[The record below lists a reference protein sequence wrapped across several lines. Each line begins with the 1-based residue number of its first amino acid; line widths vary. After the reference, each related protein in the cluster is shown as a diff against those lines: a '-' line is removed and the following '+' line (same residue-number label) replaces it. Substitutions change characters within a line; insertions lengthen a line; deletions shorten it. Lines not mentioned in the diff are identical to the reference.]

1 MRFGLKQAVFFPL
14 YSAAAVRQTHIQ
26 LKSIQ
31 KEYAGPFFLAHIQYI
46 LSTVKIQVQI
56 WKTSLCWS
64 WLHEKVNNGRRM
76 KCYRTVFLIPEM
88 LYGRRQTTA
97 SISKVWDGSC
107 IISFPS
113 SSKAKRLHRR
123 TGKLISVSVLL
134 HLWEHKVEIH
144 NSSPDFVQLQ
154 GKEDITLMQGITKT
168 GKVIQTFDIKLVQ
181 VLWWDEQTASCHSSL
196 DWAVKEVHVLKPC
209 A

>member
-14 YSAAAVRQTHIQ
+14 YCAAAVRQTHIQ

-31 KEYAGPFFLAHIQYI
+31 KEYAGPFSLAHIQYI

-113 SSKAKRLHRR
+113 SSKAKRLHSR
-123 TGKLISVSVLL
+123 TGKLISVLYLCCCIYESTKLKSTTV
-134 HLWEHKVEIH
+134 HLILC
-144 NSSPDFVQLQ
+144 SC
-154 GKEDITLMQGITKT
+154 KERRISRSCKGLPRQAKLFKHLTLNLFRCSGGMSRQHHA
-168 GKVIQTFDIKLVQ
+168 
-181 VLWWDEQTASCHSSL
+181 TAVWTEL
-196 DWAVKEVHVLKPC
+196 
-209 A
+209 